1 MTLRLTALAA
11 LVVLVAAG
19 CGGGSS
25 NPSFPVVGAAKTYKL
40 VHFEPSGPVRA
51 GVPVHVSFTIR
62 QPDGKPLTQFRT
74 GAGPHTG
81 VHLIMVR
88 RDLSTMVHRHPSI
101 SADGTIGQ
109 SVVFPAPGPY
119 RVVVDAYPK
128 VTASATGSQANFQ
141 LFGSITVKGTYTPRP
156 IGAFHRTVT
165 VDGYRFTLHGDPTLH
180 AVVPGFLTATVTDP
194 SGKPA
199 TFTPWYGALAHA
211 VFFRRGSLDYFHTHV
226 CAPDAA
232 GCTSVLGGA
241 KVTGTSAT
249 PGKLTIGV
257 LVPVPGTWRLFLQCQ
272 VNDRVVTAPFTLTVK
287 P

>member
-1 MTLRLTALAA
+1 MTLRLAALAA

-25 NPSFPVVGAAKTYKL
+25 KPNFPVIGAAKTYKL

-51 GVPVHVSFTIR
+51 GVPVHVSFTIQ
-62 QPDGKPLTQFRT
+62 QPDGKPLTRFKT
-74 GAGPHTG
+74 GPGPHTG

-88 RDLSTMVHRHPSI
+88 HDLSTIVHRHPPI
-101 SADGTIGQ
+101 SANGTIGQ
-109 SVVFPAPGPY
+109 TVVFPAPGPY
-119 RVVVDAYPK
+119 KVVVDAYPK
-128 VTASATGSQANFQ
+128 VPANATGTQANFQ
-141 LFGSITVKGTYTPRP
+141 LFGSLRVKGTYTPKP
-156 IGAFHRTVT
+156 IGAFRRTVT

-194 SGKPA
+194 DGKPA
-199 TFTPWYGALAHA
+199 AFTPWYGALAHA
-211 VFFRRGSLDYFHTHV
+211 VFFRRDSLDYFHTHI

-241 KVTGTSAT
+241 KVTGTSST

-272 VNDRVVTAPFTLTVK
+272 VNGHVLTAPFTLTVK